1 MGVKR
6 VTGSTKRDHS
16 NKKFETGQ
24 IFSARVIYCMLD
36 DKTEPEAFKSRGE
49 WASIGGIFFENVKYP
64 GSAKEDVNK
73 NRFAKPLFPNLKNYP
88 LKNEIVY
95 IITLSSTGV
104 ETNTSDKAFYYFQPV
119 NIWNSIHHNAIPDGI
134 NNSTLPPS
142 QKRDYQQTE
151 AGAVRKVTDGG
162 TEIDLGDTFKEKL
175 DTKSLQPFEGDIIH
189 EGRWG
194 QSIRFGSTVNNSK
207 IKNPWSKDGK
217 NGDPITIIKN
227 KQRKD
232 EEDPWVPQVEDINGD
247 GSSVYLTST
256 QSLPIN
262 VGQNNKKYS
271 SYTSEIPTIP
281 EKYNGEQIIL
291 NSNRILFNTKNDHLI
306 LNSNKTISLNSEKGF
321 NFETP
326 SNCVIKVG
334 TTIELG
340 DKDAT
345 EPAILGEV
353 FLTDFGKLLEKLSS
367 FLKSMEVFIGDG
379 EEGSGTP
386 EPALRA
392 AQTNEFISSLI
403 NNIDSYKSQIV
414 KIKK

>member
-1 MGVKR
+1 MGVTTYNPNRPLLDMGTEILPVR
-6 VTGSTKRDHS
+6 VR
-16 NKKFETGQ
+16 
-24 IFSARVIYCMLD
+24 RVILD
-36 DKTEPEAFKSRGE
+36 DQTHKEDFDRLGE
-49 WASIGGIFFENVKYP
+49 WASIGTIFFDSIDKP
-64 GSAKEDVNK
+64 TSNK
-73 NRFAKPLFPNLKNYP
+73 NISTDNFARPLFPNNKIYP
-88 LKNEIVY
+88 LVNEIIY
-95 IITLSSTGV
+95 IISLPDPDIQSNFNKKV
-104 ETNTSDKAFYYFQPV
+104 YYYFQPV
-119 NIWNSIHHNAIPDGI
+119 NIWNSVHHNAVPNPLAPPLADNPDI
-134 NNSTLPPS
+134 SN
-142 QKRDYQQTE
+142 DYEETE
-151 AGAVRKVTDGG
+151 GGYTRKVEDGSTD
-162 TEIDLGDTFKEKL
+162 IPLGNTFQENLEVKN
-175 DTKSLQPFEGDIIH
+175 TQPFEGDIIH

-207 IKNPWSKDGK
+207 IKNPWSKDGE

-232 EEDPWVPQVEDINGD
+232 GEDPWIPQVEDINGD

-256 QSLPIN
+256 QSLPID

-271 SYTSEIPTIP
+271 SYTSETPTIP

-353 FLTDFGKLLEKLSS
+353 FLTDFEKLLEKLSS

-392 AQTNEFISSLI
+392 AQTNELISSLI

>member
-1 MGVKR
+1 MGVTTYNPNRPLLDMGTEILPVR
-6 VTGSTKRDHS
+6 VR
-16 NKKFETGQ
+16 
-24 IFSARVIYCMLD
+24 RVILD
-36 DKTEPEAFKSRGE
+36 DQTHKEDFDRLGE
-49 WASIGGIFFENVKYP
+49 WASIGTIFFDSIDKPSSNPNPSTDNY
-64 GSAKEDVNK
+64 AT
-73 NRFAKPLFPNLKNYP
+73 PLFPNSKIYP
-88 LKNEIVY
+88 LENEIVY
-95 IITLSSTGV
+95 IISLPSTKV
-104 ETNTSDKAFYYFQPV
+104 QNNFNDKIYYYFQPI
-119 NIWNSIHHNAIPDGI
+119 NIWNSVHHNAVPNPIDPTAGSE
-134 NNSTLPPS
+134 STT
-142 QKRDYQQTE
+142 QDYERTSV
-151 AGAVRKVTDGG
+151 GYTRKVEDEGTDI
-162 TEIDLGDTFKEKL
+162 ELGDTFQENLEVKN
-175 DTKSLQPFEGDIIH
+175 TQPFEGDIIH

-207 IKNPWSKDGK
+207 IQNPWSKDGN

-353 FLTDFGKLLEKLSS
+353 FLSDLKILLEKLIP
-367 FLKSMEVFIGDG
+367 FLKSIDTPLGTGLEG
-379 EEGSGTP
+379 ETN
-386 EPALRA
+386 PAPPLLAVQPSDA
-392 AQTNEFISSLI
+392 AQAII
-403 NNIDSYKSQIV
+403 DNIDNYKSKVV
-414 KIKK
+414 KIKR